1 MLLIPLISA
10 AFLLYVVWKS
20 VPGLGGW
27 TSGSLIS
34 LYVLLGI
41 GVLIMVYARATGSAY
56 FATPREVFQPGA
68 GPVPASEV
76 TERQP
81 TD

>member
-1 MLLIPLISA
+1 VLIPLICT

-27 TSGSLIS
+27 TSGNLIS

-41 GVLIMVYARATGSAY
+41 GAAIMIYVRSTQRPPY
-56 FATPREVFQPGA
+56 FTTSREVFQPGA
-68 GPVPASEV
+68 APMRSRSGAH
-76 TERQP
+76 RR
-81 TD
+81 